1 MKMKDVRPYSVW
13 TGRRWLLTHPWAA
26 IKEFFLDLRAGYWRS
41 KYGFAP
47 RDVWNFDSWFLEVVP
62 QMLKYLAENGCGYPD
77 NEKFP
82 TPESWKDHLLSISNM
97 LENAREE
104 VRDQKNEYYPAYLEK
119 NDEITKK
126 YFERA
131 RQLAEEQDTI
141 IEEAL
146 KLLASTPLKAIWD

>member
-1 MKMKDVRPYSVW
+1 M
-13 TGRRWLLTHPWAA
+13 
-26 IKEFFLDLRAGYWRS
+26 LDHIVY
-41 KYGFAP
+41 
-47 RDVWNFDSWFLEVVP
+47 
-62 QMLKYLAENGCGYPD
+62 GYPD

-119 NDEITKK
+119 NDEIAKK